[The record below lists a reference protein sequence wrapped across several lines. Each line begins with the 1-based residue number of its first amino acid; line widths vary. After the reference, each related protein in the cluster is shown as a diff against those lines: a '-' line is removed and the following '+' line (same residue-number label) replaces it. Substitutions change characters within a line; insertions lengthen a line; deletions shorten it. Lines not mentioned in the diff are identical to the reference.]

1 MATLQN
7 AAGTNTADVNTNSEL
22 AVALSKVLANAGY
35 ANLAG
40 ETHDGAVGLPA
51 LRRSI
56 YASPEKR
63 LGVGQD
69 SLLWDDT
76 FHHSVFNS
84 RKYFNLASATALSV
98 GGGFLTF
105 NATALTTS
113 ASGQICRT
121 HRTFPVLGNFPLTID
136 VWFSLALVPQA
147 QNIIEIGLG
156 IPGTAVANAPSDGIY
171 LLIDTAGALQLV
183 SNYNGTVTTSG
194 AIALPAALTWTAGR
208 VYHAEI
214 VAHTDRIELYFDGLY
229 IGQVLRSSAATVGA
243 MAQNQSGYL
252 FARWFNAAATV
263 GAQKLNIARWAVTL
277 GDGSF
282 TRSWPA
288 ARAGLG
294 DHLASAPDGAAVA
307 QLDNIANSTAPT
319 SAALSNTSAGYSVP
333 GGNFQFGAVA
343 GAETDYALF
352 AYQVPT
358 PATTQPGKNLV
369 ITGIEIDTFN
379 TGAAVATTPTLL
391 TWYLGIG
398 ATAVSLATTDTATT
412 TTTRAPHRKFLG
424 AQSFPIGAAIGARAD
439 RFVSVDVSQGPL
451 VVEPGTFLHII
462 LRMPVATATASQ
474 VIRGGVA
481 VKGYFE

>member
-7 AAGTNTADVNTNSEL
+7 ASGTNTADVNANLEL

-35 ANLAG
+35 ANVAG
-40 ETHDGAVGLPA
+40 ENHDGAAGLPA

-56 YASPEKR
+56 YVSPEKR
-63 LGVGQD
+63 LGIGQD

-76 FHHSVFNS
+76 FHHTVFNL
-84 RKYFNLASATALSV
+84 RKYFNIASATALSV
-98 GGGFLTF
+98 AGGSLTF
-105 NATALTTS
+105 NATALTT
-113 ASGQICRT
+113 ATSGQICRT
-121 HRTFPVLGNFPLTID
+121 HRTFPVLGNFPVTVD
-136 VWFSLALVPQA
+136 FWFSLALVPQA

-171 LLIDTAGALQLV
+171 MMIDTAGALQLV
-183 SNYNGTVTTSG
+183 SNYNGTLTTSG
-194 AIALPAALTWTAGR
+194 AITLPAAVAWTAGR
-208 VYHAEI
+208 VYHGEI
-214 VAHTDRIELYFDGLY
+214 VAHGDRIELYFDGIY
-229 IGQVLRSSAATVGA
+229 IGQVLRSSANTVG
-243 MAQNQSGYL
+243 GI
-252 FARWFNAAATV
+252 ARWFNAAATA
-263 GAQKLNIARWAVTL
+263 GAQKVNIARWAVTL
-277 GDGSF
+277 GDGAF

-307 QLDNIANSTAPT
+307 QLDNIVNSTAPA
-319 SAALSNTSAGYSVP
+319 SATLSNTAAGYTVP
-333 GGNFQFGAVA
+333 GGHFQFSAVA

-358 PATTQPGKNLV
+358 PATTQPGKNMV
-369 ITGIEIDTFN
+369 VTGVEIDTFN

-391 TWYLGIG
+391 NWYLGIG
-398 ATAVSLATTDTATT
+398 ATAVSLATTDTASTS
-412 TTTRAPHRKFLG
+412 TTRAPHRKFLG

-439 RFVSVDVSQGPL
+439 RSVSVDFSQGPM
-451 VVEPGTFLHII
+451 VVEPGAFLHII
-462 LRMPVATATASQ
+462 LRLPVGTATASQ